1 MDMRGD
7 LQGEARNGTPTPY
20 YACVIARRPEPVAV
34 ARASVH
40 HAHGGDPM
48 PDPTSPEAQRQHQ
61 RALSRWENEGGAA
74 QPNGAR
80 PGATSDAASG
90 IEVDAAIVAAGLGLD
105 IDVFRALMDEGQ
117 ITHLCERGVDAD
129 AGLWRVT
136 FHYQARRV
144 RLVVDATG
152 NVVDRD

>member
-1 MDMRGD
+1 
-7 LQGEARNGTPTPY
+7 
-20 YACVIARRPEPVAV
+20 
-34 ARASVH
+34 
-40 HAHGGDPM
+40 M

-74 QPNGAR
+74 QPGSAQ
-80 PGATSDAASG
+80 PGATSDAVTARPG
-90 IEVDAAIVAAGLGLD
+90 IEVDAAIVAAGLDLD
-105 IDVFRALMDEGQ
+105 IDAFRTLMGDGQ

-144 RLVVDATG
+144 RLVVDAAG
-152 NVVDRD
+152 NVIDRD